1 MAETSP
7 DQTPRQQMLALLSQG
22 NHTAREISQAL
33 GIAIKEVYPHLT
45 HIARSAAGQ
54 GKKFVTIPCSC
65 LSCGHVFRDR
75 TRFTKPGRCP
85 RCKSERIEEPRFSV
99 KGGA

>member
-1 MAETSP
+1 MTETFP
-7 DQTPRQQMLALLSQG
+7 EQTPRQQMLALLSQG
-22 NHTAREISQAL
+22 TYTARELSQAL
-33 GIAIKEVYPHLT
+33 GIAIKEVYSHLT

-54 GKKFVTIPCSC
+54 KRKLVTIPCSC

-85 RCKSERIEEPRFSV
+85 RCRGERIEDPRFRV
-99 KGGA
+99 T